1 MAAQDRGEELFF
13 PDPPFLRILRWFP
26 RVLRGAPKPFPRLTA
41 FIDPHGRVG
50 VRPRALHALHEVVGR
65 ETGQLEQ
72 AARLGSPDRLL
83 KSLCTA
89 SRFQII
95 FVDADDSSHSSSRD
109 P

>member
-1 MAAQDRGEELFF
+1 MAAQDGGEELFF

-26 RVLRGAPKPFPRLTA
+26 RVLRGAPNPFPSLTA

-65 ETGQLEQ
+65 ETGQVEQ
-72 AARLGSPDRLL
+72 AACLGVAKRLL
-83 KSLCTA
+83 ESRRIA

-95 FVDADDSSHSSSRD
+95 FVDADDSSHSSS
-109 P
+109 